1 MTSPTRV
8 IIWTVLYLPEEL
20 IYGKVLQRR
29 IEFLLFS
36 LYTEH
41 LPLTCRTIT
50 WLQLYSC
57 NTPKRR
63 WKPEKGAAAWS
74 IKNVMYATK
83 AAGDFFMV
91 FVVIMKVYT
100 FQIDHRW
107 MHFLQSDMR
116 GISIR
121 ARKLRKIW
129 PWKDH
134 EKIVCLLLQ
143 LLLWVGAGGRPRSCF
158 GLSVVLSG
166 YISALWLMI
175 CGHETTSRQPSRRI
189 RHTKLIFWDVIT
201 LLGNR
206 VATFL
211 SSLLWS
217 SNKRVGFNNRL
228 IECHTI
234 RGLYT
239 RAKEALSFFF
249 IKNLFRTWTHTG
261 TKFILCP
268 KILRLWNSQT
278 LRHWDI
284 LHWYSE
290 IRRSKD
296 TRILFTDFLDNKRC
310 FAPVCL
316 YKLSFCIALQPLL
329 LSRKVDCWTKFW
341 AGSSGSC
348 CTNNAS
354 SPPSCICRYRR

>member
-1 MTSPTRV
+1 MQFSFPLRKSSRETFVLSDFWNEMHACRILLGFPTIILKQIRWFCKDNFGYMYGMEMDRECKCVLDYVWPSLVGEKWQASVTFGCTIVLCSDLYSVQHSTLSVSKKGKIFMTSPTRV
-8 IIWTVLYLPEEL
+8 IWTVLYLPEEL
-20 IYGKVLQRR
+20 IYEKVLQRR

-41 LPLTCRTIT
+41 LPLTFRTIT

-91 FVVIMKVYT
+91 FVVIMKVVERGYT

-121 ARKLRKIW
+121 ARKQRKIW
-129 PWKDH
+129 PWKGH

-239 RAKEALSFFF
+239 RAKEALSFF
-249 IKNLFRTWTHTG
+249 
-261 TKFILCP
+261 
-268 KILRLWNSQT
+268 
-278 LRHWDI
+278 
-284 LHWYSE
+284 Y
-290 IRRSKD
+290 
-296 TRILFTDFLDNKRC
+296 
-310 FAPVCL
+310 
-316 YKLSFCIALQPLL
+316 
-329 LSRKVDCWTKFW
+329 
-341 AGSSGSC
+341 
-348 CTNNAS
+348 
-354 SPPSCICRYRR
+354 